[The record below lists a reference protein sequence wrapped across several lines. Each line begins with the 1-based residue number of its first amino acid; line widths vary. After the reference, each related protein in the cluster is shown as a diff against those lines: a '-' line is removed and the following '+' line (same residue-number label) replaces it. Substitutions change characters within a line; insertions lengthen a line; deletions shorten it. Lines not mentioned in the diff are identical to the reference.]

1 MNKDVLKLGV
11 KEGKKNIIKVNNY
24 KKKKKFRD
32 FKILN
37 MFDLKTLNLLIIKI
51 KIIIIII

>member
-24 KKKKKFRD
+24 KKKKNLE
-32 FKILN
+32 ILRY
-37 MFDLKTLNLLIIKI
+37 
-51 KIIIIII
+51 

>member
-24 KKKKKFRD
+24 KKKE
-32 FKILN
+32 KIQR
-37 MFDLKTLNLLIIKI
+37 F
-51 KIIIIII
+51 

>member
-51 KIIIIII
+51 IIIII

>member
-11 KEGKKNIIKVNNY
+11 KERKKNIIKVNNY